1 MDSKLYPKSN
11 IGYFFFAATCIKNL
25 HFDRRLGGE
34 LRGGQGE
41 APGQRRGLGSGL
53 GEGFGQSLGQ
63 GDDILFAGDRLSPR
77 LRNPV
82 IAIVQSG

>member
-11 IGYFFFAATCIKNL
+11 IGYFFLQQLVLKICIL
-25 HFDRRLGGE
+25 TGGWVE
-34 LRGGQGE
+34 NFGGGQGE

-63 GDDILFAGDRLSPR
+63 GDDILFAGDRASR
-77 LRNPV
+77 
-82 IAIVQSG
+82 QDSGIPS